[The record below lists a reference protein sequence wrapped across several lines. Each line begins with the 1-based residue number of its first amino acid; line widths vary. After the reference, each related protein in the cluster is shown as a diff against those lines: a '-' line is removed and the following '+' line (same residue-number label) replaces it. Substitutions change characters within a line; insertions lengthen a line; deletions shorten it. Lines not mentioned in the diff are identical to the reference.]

1 MSEHTPTPWCAVK
14 YESGWALI
22 GPTSD
27 DKIARV
33 EKTNGHANAAFIV
46 RAVNAH
52 EELLAALK
60 ETLSELRWTSKN
72 GQFPGMDGTIKIA
85 KQAIAKAEGNN
96 MDYFTC
102 KRCGDDVRGPI
113 PVSRLCDQCRTE
125 AK

>member
-1 MSEHTPTPWCAVK
+1 MNEHTPTPWGAVK

-52 EELLAALK
+52 EELLAALRSLTK
-60 ETLSELRWTSKN
+60 QIHLGKLNIRKDFSLINAHAWATK
-72 GQFPGMDGTIKIA
+72 IIA
-85 KQAIAKAEGNN
+85 K
-96 MDYFTC
+96 
-102 KRCGDDVRGPI
+102 
-113 PVSRLCDQCRTE
+113 TE
-125 AK
+125 EK